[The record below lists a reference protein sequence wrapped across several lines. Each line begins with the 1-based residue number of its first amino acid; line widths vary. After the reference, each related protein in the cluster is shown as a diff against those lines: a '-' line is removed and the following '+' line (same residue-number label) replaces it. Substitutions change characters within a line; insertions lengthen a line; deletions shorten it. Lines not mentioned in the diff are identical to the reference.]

1 MVKVEMA
8 LVKVCNVLIDY
19 RYNATVWNKSC
30 KIYVKCIS
38 IASDNLLNINFILN
52 IFLVVFGQQSWRR
65 EQNFCVTDSN
75 SDLILFIDNAGKNI
89 QLSIP
94 LLYFRG

>member
-1 MVKVEMA
+1 MA

-30 KIYVKCIS
+30 KIYVKFIS
-38 IASDNLLNINFILN
+38 IASDNLLHISFTLN

-75 SDLILFIDNAGKNI
+75 SEPILFIYNTRKNI
-89 QLSIP
+89 QLLIP
-94 LLYFRG
+94 LSYFR